1 MMFVG
6 NSVRS
11 EGLIAEHVKRTV
23 QTFDADLT
31 DGVLMGMKRK
41 RLHLYRRKV
50 IASSTVTDNVTR
62 ADFVVIHI
70 HLSQQ

>member
-23 QTFDADLT
+23 QIFDADLT

-50 IASSTVTDNVTR
+50 IASSYIDNVTR
-62 ADFVVIHI
+62 AHFVVIHI